1 MSVDTNL
8 DIKAKQIDAVRS
20 EIGWCLTASDDDT
33 VTVTGSEIAQAT
45 FVPRP
50 TVEQILEQVAA
61 TPGTGL
67 QKLDCGAYRAEPQQ

>member
-1 MSVDTNL
+1 MSVDTDH
-8 DIKAKQIDAVRS
+8 DIKATQIDAVRS
-20 EIGWCLTASDDDT
+20 EIGWRLTASDDDT
-33 VTVTGSEIAQAT
+33 VTVTVSDIAEGT

-67 QKLDCGAYRAEPQQ
+67 QELDGDAYWAESL

>member
-1 MSVDTNL
+1 MSVDTEL

-20 EIGWCLTASDDDT
+20 EIGWCLTASDDDRVT
-33 VTVTGSEIAQAT
+33 VTVSDIAEAT

-67 QKLDCGAYRAEPQQ
+67 KELDGEAYQAEPQQ

>member
-1 MSVDTNL
+1 MSVDTDL

-20 EIGWCLTASDDDT
+20 EIGWRLTAGDNDT
-33 VTVTGSEIAQAT
+33 VTVTVSEIAEAT

-50 TVEQILEQVAA
+50 AVEQILEQVAA

-67 QKLDCGAYRAEPQQ
+67 EELDGDTYQVESL